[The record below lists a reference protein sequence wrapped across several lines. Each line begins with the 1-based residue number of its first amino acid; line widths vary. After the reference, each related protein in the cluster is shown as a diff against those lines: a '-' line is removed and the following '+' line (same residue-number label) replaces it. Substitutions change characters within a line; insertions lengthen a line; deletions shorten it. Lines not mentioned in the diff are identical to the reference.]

1 MVISKNIWLVW
12 RAAFRGR
19 FDAARRELAMR
30 RDDVLRILAEH
41 RTELARFGAGS
52 IALFGS
58 VARGEARP
66 ESDVD
71 LLVDFN
77 QPVGLF
83 ELVELKD
90 YLEELLGCSVDLVPR
105 DSLKRQLRDHILKE
119 AIPAA

>member
-1 MVISKNIWLVW
+1 MAGCLS
-12 RAAFRGR
+12 RAVRCSEKGVG
-19 FDAARRELAMR
+19 DAARRRLKNSCRASGGVGSLR
-30 RDDVLRILAEH
+30 RRLH
-41 RTELARFGAGS
+41 RAFRVSGAG
-52 IALFGS
+52 
-58 VARGEARP
+58 GEARP

-77 QPVGLF
+77 QPIGLF

-105 DSLKRQLRDHILKE
+105 DSLKRQLRDRILKE